1 MSQNAQDRLRE
12 HVKKLAAIGVALSAE
27 KDIDGLLEMI
37 IDEAMDFTNADG
49 GTLYLADENTDTL
62 RFTLVRNKTLDTS
75 LGGRAGRI
83 DWPPVPLQK
92 DGAANT
98 TNVSAYSATTQEV
111 VNIADV
117 YEVEDFD
124 FTGTR
129 EYDKKNHYRSKSMLV
144 VPMKDHEGNVIGVLQ
159 LINALADDGK
169 TPAPFTPD
177 QQEIVES
184 LASQAAVALNNARLI
199 RDLEDLFRSLIT
211 SIGTAIDEKSPYT
224 GGHVRRVAGLA
235 TDIAHAVNNSKAE
248 SAGDKPFN
256 EQALKEIQMAAWLHD
271 IGKVTTPESIL
282 DKAKKLEKFSD
293 RAEVVNLRY
302 EIAKLLAQ
310 VDVIQETVKDGKG
323 KPDKARRD
331 SLRKTLKELDKERD
345 FVLSY
350 NEPNLSPD
358 TAAVSKLRDIAH
370 ERETL
375 TDDELKNLCI
385 GRGTLTPEERKIV
398 ENHAAVTKK
407 MLSQL
412 HFPRP
417 LAGVPFYAGSHHEML
432 DGSGY
437 PEGLSG
443 DEIPVQARIL
453 AVADIF
459 EALTAR
465 RPYKEPMP
473 LQKAVSILN
482 AMADEGKLDRNVIQA
497 AADQG
502 VFDNYAKNELK
513 NGN

>member
-1 MSQNAQDRLRE
+1 MPQNTQGRLRK
-12 HVKKLAAIGVALSAE
+12 HLKKFAAIGVALSAE
-27 KDIDGLLEMI
+27 KDIDRLLEMI
-37 IDEAMDFTNADG
+37 VVGAMDFTNADG
-49 GTLYLADENTDTL
+49 GTLYLTDENADVL
-62 RFTLVRNKTLDTS
+62 RFAFVRNKTLDTS
-75 LGGRAGRI
+75 LGGRASRI

-92 DGAANT
+92 DGATNT

-111 VNIADV
+111 VNIPDV

-129 EYDKKNHYRSKSMLV
+129 EYDKKNDYRSKSMLV
-144 VPMKDHEGNVIGVLQ
+144 VPMKDHEENVIGVLQ
-159 LINALADDGK
+159 LINALAEDGK
-169 TPAPFTPD
+169 TPLPFTPD

-184 LASQAAVALNNARLI
+184 LASQAAVALNNAHLI
-199 RDLEDLFRSLIT
+199 RDLKDLFRSLIT

-224 GGHVRRVAGLA
+224 GGHVRSVAGLA
-235 TDIAHAVNNSKAE
+235 TDIANAVNDSWTGPEA
-248 SAGDKPFN
+248 DKPFD
-256 EQALKEIQMAAWLHD
+256 EYALKEIQMAAWLHD

-282 DKAKKLEKFSD
+282 DKRKKLEKFSD
-293 RAEVVNLRY
+293 RAEIVNLRY

-310 VDVIQETVKDGKG
+310 VEMIQETVKDGKG
-323 KPDKARRD
+323 KPDKAHKEA
-331 SLRKTLKELDKERD
+331 LRKTLKELDKERD

-358 TAAVSKLRDIAH
+358 TAAVSKLRDIAR

-375 TDDELKNLCI
+375 TDDELHNLCI
-385 GRGTLTPEERKIV
+385 GRGTLTAEERKIV

-443 DEIPVQARIL
+443 DEIPIQARIL

-473 LQKAVSILN
+473 LQKAISILN
-482 AMADEGKLDRNVIQA
+482 AMANEGKLDRDVIQA
-497 AADQG
+497 AVEQG
-502 VFDNYAKNELK
+502 VFDNYTETKLNK
-513 NGN
+513 